1 MVDMRTMVARFLESG
16 VNACCDASSSRTSHL
31 NHVVHDVDEAIVEY
45 VLQLMDTQEVDPQQV
60 VECIVSF
67 FPDIDDTVARE
78 AVYLIRE
85 STQRTPEDSS
95 ASHPSQKD
103 ANPRPKPSSSSA
115 EEMTHLNDLMELAP
129 HLSLECIEC
138 ILKDMF
144 AGDIVR
150 AAGYIVTHHCLNDLD
165 PRQQL
170 NAHIRQAISVKFA
183 DQEVKVPRSPSQK
196 PVKVKVR
203 AASSQQVR
211 YLDSK
216 VVTTT
221 GKKFVEEKKEVY
233 DGGSRGRVKTKGKRG
248 RWI

>member
-1 MVDMRTMVARFLESG
+1 MEFRG

-150 AAGYIVTHHCLNDLD
+150 
-165 PRQQL
+165 
-170 NAHIRQAISVKFA
+170 
-183 DQEVKVPRSPSQK
+183 
-196 PVKVKVR
+196 
-203 AASSQQVR
+203 